1 MRGTTTGYGSI
12 RDTNTESGRDSDMAE
27 REQTG
32 RGAPASLS
40 QGRDGEPTE
49 GGALTPPAGI
59 VGALSP
65 YMDVPPGGEVLST
78 YRPLTLRDE
87 QSILDERA
95 QVMQAVVEEEN
106 LRRILAE
113 RARELGMHV
122 GAFEKLL
129 ERDPR
134 LAADILAEQ
143 AREEARRQRVGEV
156 PGGAAINVEDL
167 SASLRQL
174 GRKAAMGDF
183 DPEAIAAEARASIP
197 VHGREVWTVMFPP
210 PGYGGRDPRYV
221 HEAKLVPKDRL
232 GEYAALGFTLMPKA
246 PLWTAKEFPLR
257 CGILTNLGTVCD
269 KRFETEAERY
279 LHQRAKHPAELEAL
293 MRAAQEEERRREE
306 ERWRIERDERRA
318 QLEYQRQI
326 ADMLREVLTRS
337 PLPGAVASDSGG
349 VAGATTATT
358 TTTTTTM
365 ATVTGGTTGS
375 AAGHA
380 PPPPSASTPPAPPSA
395 NPHRTSAVAA
405 HRPSSSTAPAR
416 PAPRTSEPGRTPP
429 GPETGAA
436 MGPAEGERPVT
447 DFLAR
452 IVDAL
457 RAEHQSASS
466 RRATGDTDGDGNG
479 DGQAAAG
486 TDRPRDDGGE

>member
-1 MRGTTTGYGSI
+1 
-12 RDTNTESGRDSDMAE
+12 MAE

-40 QGRDGEPTE
+40 QGRDGEPTETE

-129 ERDPR
+129 ERDPK

-143 AREEARRQRVGEV
+143 AREEARRQRVGDV

-174 GRKAAMGDF
+174 GRKAATGDF

-232 GEYAALGFTLMPKA
+232 GEYAALGFTLVPKA
-246 PLWTAKEFPLR
+246 PLWTAKEFTLR

-326 ADMLREVLTRS
+326 ADMLREVLSRS

-349 VAGATTATT
+349 AAGATT
-358 TTTTTTM
+358 TTTTTTTTTAA
-365 ATVTGGTTGS
+365 ATAVGGTTGS
-375 AAGHA
+375 AAGRA
-380 PPPPSASTPPAPPSA
+380 PLPPSASTPPTPPSA

-416 PAPRTSEPGRTPP
+416 PIPRTSEPGRTPP

-436 MGPAEGERPVT
+436 MNPAEGERPMT

-457 RAEHQSASS
+457 RADHQSALS
-466 RRATGDTDGDGNG
+466 RRAAGDTDGDGQGDGHG

-486 TDRPRDDGGE
+486 TDRPRDEEGE